1 MFGNGIFQENA
12 SDCPS
17 IQLFCFT
24 HWFICY
30 PHESRWGMICEI
42 IELHTWH
49 DIWSFISFDYC
60 SFSHFPITTNEHLR
74 QFWLHHFGASSP
86 RHNLCDSDWSSVAID
101 NPQGPTYLA
110 VTPLNSNVLQI
121 VEEFLPLIHYRVPWV
136 ACHRSNPWP
145 IWAQDALVL
154 GPRGGKGEREPGW
167 AFPCNTLC
175 FCVYAMH
182 ATFSL
187 LLLYHHNR

>member
-1 MFGNGIFQENA
+1 MGNDLRDYRVAYMTWYLELYFIWLLLIFSLPNNNHWTPPA
-12 SDCPS
+12 IFDC
-17 IQLFCFT
+17 ITVVLA
-24 HWFICY
+24 HHAIICV
-30 PHESRWGMICEI
+30 
-42 IELHTWH
+42 
-49 DIWSFISFDYC
+49 
-60 SFSHFPITTNEHLR
+60 FPI
-74 QFWLHHFGASSP
+74 G
-86 RHNLCDSDWSSVAID
+86 RHTVAID

-110 VTPLNSNVLQI
+110 VTPLNSNILQI
-121 VEEFLPLIHYRVPWV
+121 VEEFLPLIHYRVAWV

-187 LLLYHHNR
+187 LLLYRHNRIQ